1 MTIFGPLGAS
11 LAPAI
16 RKNRSLYAWVKPVAD
31 WYANASGY
39 RKVGLKY
46 DDLRTCLRAPFSCA
60 PR

>member
-1 MTIFGPLGAS
+1 MTIFGPLGPS

-16 RKNRSLYAWVKPVAD
+16 RKNRGLYAWVKPIAD

-46 DDLRTCLRAPFSCA
+46 DDLRT
-60 PR
+60 